1 MSEAILQVEKLRK
14 QFGGL
19 AAADNVDL
27 DVRRGELVAIIGPN
41 GAGKTTLINLLTG
54 AYPCDSG
61 VIRFQGEDVTALPV
75 HSRSLR
81 GLARSFQITSIFPE
95 MTVLENVAIAAQ
107 AHRGHSFR
115 FWRKVARDKEI
126 FDTARAGLA
135 DLGMQ
140 AHMDR
145 PAAMLAH
152 GEKRVLEIAMALV
165 TAPKM
170 LLLDEPMA
178 GLGVEESR
186 KMIAFIQTLKGKL
199 TILLIEHDM
208 EAVFALADRILVLAS
223 GAIVASGPPEEIKN
237 DLNVKRAYLG
247 DDEDA

>member
-14 QFGGL
+14 NFGGL
-19 AAADNVDL
+19 AATDDVDL
-27 DVRRGELVAIIGPN
+27 EVRRGELVAIIGPN

-54 AYPCDSG
+54 VYPCDSG
-61 VIRFQGEDVTALPV
+61 AIRFQGEDVTSLPV

-81 GLARSFQITSIFPE
+81 GLARSFQITSVFPE

-107 AHRGHSFR
+107 AHHGHSYR
-115 FWRKVARDKEI
+115 FWRKVADDKKI
-126 FDTARAGLA
+126 FDVARATLA
-135 DLGMQ
+135 ELGMQ
-140 AHMDR
+140 EQMDR
-145 PAAMLAH
+145 PASMLAH

-165 TAPKM
+165 TSPKM
-170 LLLDEPMA
+170 MLLDEPMA

-186 KMIAFIQTLKGKL
+186 KMITFIQTLKGKL

-223 GAIVASGPPEEIKN
+223 GAIVASGPPDAIKA
-237 DLNVKRAYLG
+237 DPKVKLAYLG

>member
-1 MSEAILQVEKLRK
+1 VTEAILQVEKLRK

-19 AAADNVDL
+19 SATQDVDL
-27 DVRRGELVAIIGPN
+27 DIRKGELVAIIGPN

-54 AYPCDSG
+54 VYPCDSG
-61 VIRFQGEDVTALPV
+61 VIRFQGEDVTSMPV

-81 GLARSFQITSIFPE
+81 GLARSFQITSVFPE

-107 AHRGHSFR
+107 AHRGHSYR
-115 FWRKVARDKEI
+115 FWRKVGNDSQI
-126 FDTARAGLA
+126 FDAARATLA
-135 DLGMQ
+135 DLGME
-140 AHMDR
+140 AHLDR

-165 TAPKM
+165 TGPKM

-186 KMIAFIQTLKGKL
+186 KMIAFIRNLKGKL

-223 GAIVASGPPEEIKN
+223 GAIVASGPPEQIKT
-237 DLNVKRAYLG
+237 DPKVKLAYLG

>member
-1 MSEAILQVEKLRK
+1 MNNTILQVDKLCK

-19 AAADNVDL
+19 SATDNVDL
-27 DVRRGELVAIIGPN
+27 SVERGELVAIIGPN

-54 AYPCDSG
+54 TYRSDRGS
-61 VIRFQGEDVTALPV
+61 IRFQGEDITALPV

-81 GLARSFQITSIFPE
+81 GLARSFQITSVFSD

-107 AHRGHSFR
+107 AHSGHSYR
-115 FWRKVARDKEI
+115 FWQNVKNDNRI
-126 FDTARAGLA
+126 FDAARATLKE
-135 DLGMQ
+135 LGME
-140 AHMDR
+140 AHAKR
-145 PAAMLAH
+145 PASKLAH

-186 KMIAFIQTLKGKL
+186 RMIAFIQTLKRKL

-208 EAVFALADRILVLAS
+208 EAVFALADRIFVLAS
-223 GAIVASGPPEEIKN
+223 GAIVASGVPQDIKT
-237 DLNVKRAYLG
+237 DPKVKLAYLG
-247 DDEDA
+247 DDEAV

>member
-1 MSEAILQVEKLRK
+1 VTEAILRVEKLRK

-19 AAADNVDL
+19 AATQDVDL
-27 DVRRGELVAIIGPN
+27 DIQNGELVAIIGPN

-61 VIRFQGEDVTALPV
+61 VIRFRGEDVTSLPV

-81 GLARSFQITSIFPE
+81 GLARSFQITSVFPE

-115 FWRKVARDKEI
+115 FWRKVSNDTGI
-126 FDTARAGLA
+126 FDAARSTLSA
-135 DLGMQ
+135 LGMETQ
-140 AHMDR
+140 LNR

-165 TAPKM
+165 TDPKM

-186 KMIAFIQTLKGKL
+186 KMIAFIRNLKGKL

-223 GAIVASGPPEEIKN
+223 GAIVASGPPEQIKT
-237 DLNVKRAYLG
+237 DPKVKLAYLG

>member
-1 MSEAILQVEKLRK
+1 MNEAILQVEKLRK

-61 VIRFQGEDVTALPV
+61 MIRFQGEDVTSLPV

-81 GLARSFQITSIFPE
+81 GLARSFQITSVFPE

-115 FWRKVARDKEI
+115 FWRKVVHDKEI
-126 FDTARAGLA
+126 FDAASARLA

-165 TAPKM
+165 TNPRM

-178 GLGVEESR
+178 GLGVEELR

-208 EAVFALADRILVLAS
+208 DAVFALADRILVLAS
-223 GAIVASGPPEEIKN
+223 GAIIASGPPEQIRTDPK
-237 DLNVKRAYLG
+237 VKLAYLG

>member
-1 MSEAILQVEKLRK
+1 MNEPILQVEKLRK

-19 AAADNVDL
+19 AATQDVDL
-27 DVRRGELVAIIGPN
+27 DIQSGELVAIIGPN

-54 AYPCDSG
+54 VYPCDSG
-61 VIRFQGEDVTALPV
+61 VIRFQGEDVTSLPV

-81 GLARSFQITSIFPE
+81 GLARSFQITSVFPE

-107 AHRGHSFR
+107 AHCGHSFR
-115 FWRKVARDKEI
+115 FWRKVGN
-126 FDTARAGLA
+126 DTGILGAARATLA
-135 DLGMQ
+135 DLGMDR
-140 AHMDR
+140 HLNR

-165 TAPKM
+165 TGPKM

-186 KMIAFIQTLKGKL
+186 KMIAFIQNLKGKL

-223 GAIVASGPPEEIKN
+223 GAIVASGPPDQIKT
-237 DLNVKRAYLG
+237 DPKVKLAYLG

>member
-1 MSEAILQVEKLRK
+1 MTEAILSVEKLKK

-19 AAADNVDL
+19 NATDNVNL
-27 DVRRGELVAIIGPN
+27 GVHRGELVAIIGPN

-54 AYPCDSG
+54 VYPSDG
-61 VIRFQGEDVTALPV
+61 GTIRFEGEDVTSLPV

-95 MTVLENVAIAAQ
+95 MTTLENVAIAAQ
-107 AHRGHSFR
+107 AHLGHSYR
-115 FWRKVARDKEI
+115 FWRKVANDKKI
-126 FDTARAGLA
+126 YDSARTILKE
-135 DLGMQ
+135 LGMES
-140 AHMDR
+140 HIHR
-145 PAAMLAH
+145 PASMLAH

-165 TAPKM
+165 TNPKM

-186 KMIAFIQTLKGKL
+186 KMIAFISTLKGKL

-223 GAIVASGPPEEIKN
+223 GAIVASGPPDEIKN
-237 DLNVKRAYLG
+237 DPKVKLAYLG
-247 DDEDA
+247 DDEDV

>member
-1 MSEAILQVEKLRK
+1 VSESILQVEKLRK

-19 AAADNVDL
+19 AAADSIDL
-27 DVRRGELVAIIGPN
+27 DVRHGELVAIIGPN

-54 AYPCDSG
+54 VYPCDG
-61 VIRFQGEDVTALPV
+61 GTIRFQGEDVTSLPV

-81 GLARSFQITSIFPE
+81 GLARSFQITSVFPE

-115 FWRKVARDKEI
+115 FWRKVSGDKAI
-126 FDTARAGLA
+126 FDAAYARLA

-140 AHMDR
+140 AHSDR

-165 TAPKM
+165 TGPRM

-186 KMIAFIQTLKGKL
+186 KMVAFIQTLKGKL

-208 EAVFALADRILVLAS
+208 DAVFALADRIFVLAS
-223 GAIVASGPPEEIKN
+223 GAIVASGPPEQIKT
-237 DLNVKRAYLG
+237 DPKVKLAYLG

>member
-14 QFGGL
+14 NFGGL
-19 AAADNVDL
+19 AATDDVDL
-27 DVRRGELVAIIGPN
+27 EVRRGELVAIIGPN

-54 AYPCDSG
+54 VYPCDSG
-61 VIRFQGEDVTALPV
+61 AIRFQGEDVTSLPV
-75 HSRSLR
+75 YSRSLR
-81 GLARSFQITSIFPE
+81 GLARSFQITSVFPE

-107 AHRGHSFR
+107 AHHGHSYR
-115 FWRKVARDKEI
+115 FWHKVAQNKEI
-126 FDTARAGLA
+126 LDAARATLA

-140 AHMDR
+140 AHPGR

-165 TAPKM
+165 TGPKM

-186 KMIAFIQTLKGKL
+186 KMITFIQTLKGKL

-223 GAIVASGPPEEIKN
+223 GAIVASGPPEQIKT
-237 DLNVKRAYLG
+237 DPRVKLAYLG

>member
-1 MSEAILQVEKLRK
+1 MTESILQVERLRK

-19 AAADNVDL
+19 AATDDVDL
-27 DVRRGELVAIIGPN
+27 DIQRGELVAIIGPN

-54 AYPCDSG
+54 VYPCDSG
-61 VIRFQGEDVTALPV
+61 TIRFQNEDVTSLPV

-81 GLARSFQITSIFPE
+81 GLARSFQITSVFPE

-115 FWRKVARDKEI
+115 FWRKVGHDRQILEA
-126 FDTARAGLA
+126 ARATLT
-135 DLGMQ
+135 DLGMEGHLQ
-140 AHMDR
+140 R

-165 TAPKM
+165 TGPKM

-178 GLGVEESR
+178 GLGIEESR
-186 KMIAFIQTLKGKL
+186 KMIAFVRALKSKL

-223 GAIVASGPPEEIKN
+223 GAIVASGPPEQIRN
-237 DLNVKRAYLG
+237 DPKVKLAYLG
-247 DDEDA
+247 DDEDV

>member
-1 MSEAILQVEKLRK
+1 VSEAILQVAKLRK

-19 AAADNVDL
+19 AATDCVDL

-54 AYPCDSG
+54 VYPCDSG
-61 VIRFQGEDVTALPV
+61 TIRFEGEDVTSLPV

-81 GLARSFQITSIFPE
+81 GLARSFQITSVFPE

-115 FWRKVARDKEI
+115 FWRKVTRDKDI
-126 FDTARAGLA
+126 FDAARASLTELGLHRH
-135 DLGMQ
+135 L
-140 AHMDR
+140 DR

-152 GEKRVLEIAMALV
+152 GEKRILEIAMALV
-165 TAPKM
+165 TDPKM

-186 KMIAFIQTLKGKL
+186 TMISFIQTLKGKL
-199 TILLIEHDM
+199 SILLIEHDM
-208 EAVFALADRILVLAS
+208 DAVFALADRILVLAS
-223 GAIVASGPPEEIKN
+223 GAIVASGPPEQIRTDPK
-237 DLNVKRAYLG
+237 VKLAYLG

>member
-1 MSEAILQVEKLRK
+1 VSEPILQVERLRK
-14 QFGGL
+14 NFGGL
-19 AAADNVDL
+19 AATDDVDL
-27 DVRRGELVAIIGPN
+27 EVRRGELVAIIGPN

-54 AYPCDSG
+54 VYPCDSG
-61 VIRFQGEDVTALPV
+61 AIRFQGEDVTSLPV

-81 GLARSFQITSIFPE
+81 GLARSFQITSVFPE

-107 AHRGHSFR
+107 AHRGHSYR
-115 FWRKVARDKEI
+115 FWRKVAHDRQI
-126 FDTARAGLA
+126 FDSARATLTE
-135 DLGMQ
+135 LGMQ
-140 AHMDR
+140 AQIDR
-145 PAAMLAH
+145 PASMLAH

-186 KMIAFIQTLKGKL
+186 KMIAFIQNLKGKL
-199 TILLIEHDM
+199 TILLVEHDM
-208 EAVFALADRILVLAS
+208 EAVFALADRVFVLAS
-223 GAIVASGPPEEIKN
+223 GAIVASGLPEAIRTDPK
-237 DLNVKRAYLG
+237 VKLAYLG

>member
-1 MSEAILQVEKLRK
+1 MREAILHVEKLHK

-19 AAADNVDL
+19 NATDNVDL
-27 DVRRGELVAIIGPN
+27 EVRLGELVAIIGPN

-54 AYPCDSG
+54 AYPSDGG
-61 VIRFQGEDVTALPV
+61 VIRFQGEDVTSLPV
-75 HSRSLR
+75 HTRSLR
-81 GLARSFQITSIFPE
+81 GLARSFQITSVFPE
-95 MTVLENVAIAAQ
+95 LTVLENVALAAQ
-107 AHRGHSFR
+107 AHRGHSYR
-115 FWRKVARDKEI
+115 FWRKVADDKAI
-126 FDTARAGLA
+126 FDAARAMLSE
-135 DLGMQ
+135 LGMQ
-140 AHMDR
+140 AQMER
-145 PAAMLAH
+145 PASMLAH

-165 TAPKM
+165 TKPKM

-186 KMIAFIQTLKGKL
+186 KMIAFIRNLKGKL

-223 GAIVASGPPEEIKN
+223 GAIVASGAPEQIRTDPK
-237 DLNVKRAYLG
+237 VKLAYLG

>member
-1 MSEAILQVEKLRK
+1 VSEAILQVEKLCK

-19 AAADNVDL
+19 SATDNVDL
-27 DVRRGELVAIIGPN
+27 SVRRGELVAIIGPN

-54 AYPCDSG
+54 VYDSDG
-61 VIRFQGEDVTALPV
+61 GSIQFQGEDVTLLPV

-81 GLARSFQITSIFPE
+81 GLARSFQITSVFPE
-95 MTVLENVAIAAQ
+95 MTALENVAIAAQ
-107 AHRGHSFR
+107 AHRGHSYR
-115 FWRKVARDKEI
+115 FWRKFSRDKRI
-126 FDTARAGLA
+126 FDAARKTLTE
-135 DLGMQ
+135 LGMAAQ
-140 AHMDR
+140 MER
-145 PAAMLAH
+145 PAAALAH

-165 TAPKM
+165 TDPKM

-186 KMIAFIQTLKGKL
+186 RMIAFIQTLKGKL

-223 GAIVASGPPEEIKN
+223 GAIVASGPPQAIKI
-237 DLNVKRAYLG
+237 DPKVKLAYLG
-247 DDEDA
+247 DNEDA

>member
-1 MSEAILQVEKLRK
+1 VSEAILHVEKLCKR
-14 QFGGL
+14 FGGL
-19 AAADNVDL
+19 NATDNVDL
-27 DVRRGELVAIIGPN
+27 DVRLGELVAIIGPN

-54 AYPCDSG
+54 AYPCDGG
-61 VIRFQGEDVTALPV
+61 VIRFQGEDVTSLPV

-81 GLARSFQITSIFPE
+81 GLARSFQITSVFPE

-115 FWRKVARDKEI
+115 FWRKVARDKGI
-126 FDTARAGLA
+126 FDAARAILS

-140 AHMDR
+140 TQMER
-145 PAAMLAH
+145 PASMLAH

-165 TAPKM
+165 TGPKM

-186 KMIAFIQTLKGKL
+186 KMIAFMRNLKGKL

-223 GAIVASGPPEEIKN
+223 GAIVASGAPEQIKT
-237 DLNVKRAYLG
+237 DPKVKLAYLG